1 MHPSECKPFGG
12 RLIGKGASSQLF
24 ANSGS
29 AMAASNAENANASNI
44 YGGLEPTLQA
54 EAAHPSGYTP
64 MQKAQ
69 ANTAAQQSAG
79 GAESGAVGQG

>member
-1 MHPSECKPFGG
+1 
-12 RLIGKGASSQLF
+12 
-24 ANSGS
+24 
-29 AMAASNAENANASNI
+29 MAASNAENANASNI

-69 ANTAAQQSAG
+69 TNTAAQQSAG
-79 GAESGAVGQG
+79 G

>member
-1 MHPSECKPFGG
+1 M
-12 RLIGKGASSQLF
+12 GKGAAKDLF

-54 EAAHPSGYTP
+54 DA
-64 MQKAQ
+64 
-69 ANTAAQQSAG
+69 
-79 GAESGAVGQG
+79 